1 MQPHKKYFFFDF
13 DGTLTI
19 GHTACVPPDTRQAL
33 HDLQKNGHFVAIA
46 TGRLQAEAIGF
57 CPELGISHLVSDG
70 GYSLTID
77 GRLEQMRSLDASL
90 CHRVLSE
97 LSEKGIPWGFTCE
110 NKMVRYT
117 NSTAFLL
124 KVNDSYMHSV
134 LDPALDFRRVSTFY
148 KLYIACTE
156 EEEAG
161 IEALS
166 YAPWVRYSPTCIFIE
181 PLEKQE
187 GIRQVMQRLNAPV
200 EDVVVFGDGTNDIP
214 MFTQPWTSI
223 AMGNAHESLKR
234 CADYVTAPSYE
245 NGIAKACRH
254 FGWL

>member
-110 NKMVRYT
+110 N
-117 NSTAFLL
+117 
-124 KVNDSYMHSV
+124 
-134 LDPALDFRRVSTFY
+134 
-148 KLYIACTE
+148 
-156 EEEAG
+156 
-161 IEALS
+161 
-166 YAPWVRYSPTCIFIE
+166 
-181 PLEKQE
+181 
-187 GIRQVMQRLNAPV
+187 
-200 EDVVVFGDGTNDIP
+200 
-214 MFTQPWTSI
+214 
-223 AMGNAHESLKR
+223 
-234 CADYVTAPSYE
+234 
-245 NGIAKACRH
+245 
-254 FGWL
+254 